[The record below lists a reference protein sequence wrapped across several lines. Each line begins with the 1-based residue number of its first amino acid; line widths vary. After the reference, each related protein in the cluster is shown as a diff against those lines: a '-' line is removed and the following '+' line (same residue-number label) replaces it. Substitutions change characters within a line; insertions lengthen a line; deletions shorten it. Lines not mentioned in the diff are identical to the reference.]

1 MIGLTKY
8 RLLKNK
14 EATLVSQYLVGS
26 PVDELYTQEL
36 EHLADHMSDE
46 EIHTGLNYLEE
57 NEVIERK
64 DTALGESYR
73 ITEEGRNFLESY
85 GFANAEQLLEK
96 EHMNRDRSD
105 YFGPRH

>member
-1 MIGLTKY
+1 MVGLTKY

-14 EATLVSQYLVGS
+14 EATLVSQYLIGS

-36 EHLADHMSDE
+36 EHLAERMTEDE
-46 EIHTGLNYLEE
+46 IETGLDYLEE
-57 NEVIERK
+57 NKVVERK
-64 DTALGESYR
+64 QTSLGESYR
-73 ITEEGRNFLESY
+73 ITDEGRNFLEDY

-96 EHMNRDRSD
+96 EHMKRDRTD